1 MMKDRLDQ
9 ADNDAKTTVEKYM
22 KLLEAKNVS
31 NTGCKRNRNNIIIKF
46 ALIYQVLINVHYF
59 KF

>member
-9 ADNDAKTTVEKYM
+9 ADNDAKTAVEKYV

-31 NTGCKRNRNNIIIKF
+31 NTGCKEIEI
-46 ALIYQVLINVHYF
+46 ALLLLNLH
-59 KF
+59 